1 MGIIFDT
8 TVAFFAEDDWP
19 ILRIGEE
26 TAASA
31 TVRGENGYWGCVTQ
45 VMEEDRLFLFYSASP
60 LETPHEKRAQMAEF
74 IARANYGALL
84 GNFELDVEGGDL
96 RYKTSLSVRYIPD
109 DMLLEDGL
117 LHRLIRQAVYTNVS
131 MMDRYLPGI
140 QAVLEDGVPPAQAI
154 ARVEDED
161 GDV

>member
-1 MGIIFDT
+1 MGIIFDAA
-8 TVAFFAEDDWP
+8 VAFFAEDDWP
-19 ILRIGEE
+19 ITLMGDE

-31 TVRGENGYWGCVTQ
+31 TVRGENGYWGCVAQ
-45 VMEEDRLFLFYSASP
+45 AIEEDRLFLFYSASP
-60 LETPHEKRAQMAEF
+60 FEPPREKIVPMAEF
-74 IARANYGALL
+74 VARANYGALL

-109 DMLLEDGL
+109 DTLQEDGL

-140 QAVLEDGVPPAQAI
+140 RAVLEDDVPPEEAI
-154 ARVEDED
+154 AYVE
-161 GDV
+161 G